1 MAFVFRGDKTQAL
14 NKINPNLGPGNLF
27 DIQVLTTL
35 KYSEKIK
42 FLKHMFL
49 LVVWNQKQDRA
60 LITQHL

>member
-1 MAFVFRGDKTQAL
+1 MAFVFRGDKPQAL

-27 DIQVLTTL
+27 NIQVLTTL
-35 KYSEKIK
+35 KCSVKIK

-49 LVVWNQKQDRA
+49 LVVWNQSQNSP